1 MTPQQSDR
9 PPPQVCDFLRW
20 CPLSV
25 GLRGRDVA
33 MVWMLKTTSLPPDPV
48 LRVSLSYS
56 ERWVSLR
63 PILQARKQRLR
74 EIKYL
79 VEAK

>member
-1 MTPQQSDR
+1 
-9 PPPQVCDFLRW
+9 
-20 CPLSV
+20 
-25 GLRGRDVA
+25 
-33 MVWMLKTTSLPPDPV
+33 MVWMLKTTCLPPDPV

-56 ERWVSLR
+56 ERWVSLW